1 MDAGVGEVE
10 ASDDVV
16 VRELRDEVT
25 APATHLEVTGLG
37 MCTGGTIPQ
46 QIQRH

>member
-1 MDAGVGEVE
+1 MVTGVREVE

-16 VRELRDEVT
+16 VQELRDEVT
-25 APATHLEVTGLG
+25 APATHLEVTCLG
-37 MCTGGTIPQ
+37 VRTGGTIPQ